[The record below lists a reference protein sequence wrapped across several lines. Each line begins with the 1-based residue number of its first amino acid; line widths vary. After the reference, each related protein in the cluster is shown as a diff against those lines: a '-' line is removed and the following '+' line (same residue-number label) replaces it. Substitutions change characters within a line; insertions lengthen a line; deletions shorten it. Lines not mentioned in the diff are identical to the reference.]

1 MAKDPDDLDTLEI
14 PFLEKPLQALMNV
27 MRERKRTQYEI
38 EAFIQKLERVGRQ
51 TGDLE
56 MLIGVR
62 DWRRREALL
71 AQADG
76 RHHGQSAR

>member
-1 MAKDPDDLDTLEI
+1 VAKDPDDLDTLEI

>member
-1 MAKDPDDLDTLEI
+1 MAKDPDDLNTLEI
-14 PFLEKPLQALMNV
+14 HFPEKPLQALMNV
-27 MRERKRTQYEI
+27 LRERERTHCEI
-38 EAFIQKLERVGRQ
+38 EAFIQKLERVGRR

-56 MLIGVR
+56 MLISVR

-76 RHHGQSAR
+76 RHHGQSVR

>member
-1 MAKDPDDLDTLEI
+1 MAKDPDDPNTLEI
-14 PFLEKPLQALMNV
+14 QFPEKPLQALMNV
-27 MRERKRTQYEI
+27 LRERERTHYEI

-71 AQADG
+71 AQGDD
-76 RHHGQSAR
+76 RCHSQSSR